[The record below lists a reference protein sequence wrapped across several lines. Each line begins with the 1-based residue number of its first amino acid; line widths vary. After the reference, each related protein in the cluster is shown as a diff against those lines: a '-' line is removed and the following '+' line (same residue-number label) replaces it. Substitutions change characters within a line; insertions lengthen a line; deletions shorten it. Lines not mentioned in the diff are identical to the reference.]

1 MSEKNTDPSATA
13 AASAPEDGPAD
24 DAALRAEIDA
34 ELAAERASR
43 PRASSR
49 LAGLVLLLGG
59 IIGWIASLELQVGKE
74 FLLANPGASL
84 GCDVNPFISCGNVM
98 MTWQS
103 SALGI
108 PNMAIGL
115 SGFAIMAAAGAL
127 MVSGTQL
134 PTWFRWARLGG
145 MSFAF
150 GYIHFLAISAI
161 FVIRALCPWCM
172 VIWTV
177 TAPMF
182 FATLARTIE
191 HGDLKLPAPLAGLL
205 RRWGLLTV
213 LWYLLVIVV
222 IAAAFW
228 RQWLV
233 VLGLD

>member
-1 MSEKNTDPSATA
+1 MSEKPS
-13 AASAPEDGPAD
+13 ENNAD
-24 DAALRAEIDA
+24 EAALRAEIDA
-34 ELAAERASR
+34 ELAAERATR

-49 LAGLVLLLGG
+49 LTGLVLLLGG
-59 IIGWIASLELQVGKE
+59 LVGWLAALELQVGKE
-74 FLLANPGASL
+74 FLLANPGESL
-84 GCDVNPFISCGNVM
+84 ACDVNPFISCGDVM

-115 SGFAIMAAAGAL
+115 GGFAIMGVAGAL
-127 MVSGTQL
+127 MLSGTAL

-145 MSFAF
+145 MTFAF
-150 GYIHFLAISAI
+150 GYVHFLAISAI

-172 VIWTV
+172 VVWAV

-182 FATLARTIE
+182 FATLARTVE
-191 HGDLKLPAPLAGLL
+191 HGDLRLPAPLAGLL
-205 RRWGLLTV
+205 RRWVLLSAA
-213 LWYLLVIVV
+213 WYLLVIVV

-233 VLGLD
+233 VLGIG